1 MSSFT
6 LSRKLKLFLIVM
18 VLLKYS
24 LLAVFFLL
32 QGMAIELA
40 IAKDNIY
47 YNLGG
52 ILVFYCLIKIIVMIC
67 DISQKFSI
75 EYFKESL
82 IKSQWAKHFPN
93 KIFCDTRHHGGDLY
107 LLFFDYWP
115 KMFELQCA
123 ILINYCTVIWV
134 LCLAWGLF
142 FYAKFY
148 YGMIVVLLIFILTY
162 ISKMLF
168 VNDIG
173 KSQKAINSHKSSIV
187 LWINQYFD
195 GYREISKNWQNSDL
209 LVWKQDIYNSYYVA
223 KKQYNLFYLY
233 RDLLGQLL
241 VELPFIIN
249 SILVILSV
257 YYGLLSITQMFI
269 WIGLAQFMINAS
281 NSYFENKI
289 NQKQRDTLLIQ
300 INAIIT
306 NFQISNVVSSNLK
319 KTSSK
324 SVLSQVILSDGSH
337 NTLSLNP
344 GVYHIQGANGS
355 GKSTLLNIILDYE
368 RNFKIK
374 NNLNFDNLVD
384 ALSMT
389 NIRVIER
396 DAVIFDSLQEFS
408 LQVLGP
414 SNMQHDQCQWF
425 NRVKTNTFMLF
436 SRELAEQWLQI
447 FTDLN
452 YKYNNRANNTLS
464 SGERVTLSF
473 IRFLC
478 GWTSDVKLLIIDECE
493 AFLDQNN
500 KRLFTL
506 SVNQLAMNIAIFI
519 SNHERT
525 SKVVS
530 FEGYKEQNIKH
541 ENLTN

>member
-1 MSSFT
+1 M
-6 LSRKLKLFLIVM
+6 M
-18 VLLKYS
+18 VLLKYL

-40 IAKDNIY
+40 IAKDSIY
-47 YNLGG
+47 YNLCG

-67 DISQKFSI
+67 DILQKFSI
-75 EYFKESL
+75 EYFKEL
-82 IKSQWAKHFPN
+82 VIKSQWAKHFPA
-93 KIFCDTRHHGGDLY
+93 KIFRDTRHHGGDLY
-107 LLFFDYWP
+107 ILFFDYWP
-115 KMFELQCA
+115 KMFDLQCA

-162 ISKMLF
+162 ISKMVF

-173 KSQKAINSHKSSIV
+173 ELQKAINGHKSSIV

-195 GYREISKNWQNSDL
+195 GYKEISKNWQNSDL
-209 LVWKQDIYNSYYVA
+209 LAWKQEIYNPYYLA
-223 KKQYNLFYLY
+223 KKKYNFFHLY

-249 SILVILSV
+249 SVLVILSV

-300 INAIIT
+300 INSIIT
-306 NFQISNVVSSNLK
+306 NIERSNLVP
-319 KTSSK
+319 SNLNK
-324 SVLSQVILSDGSH
+324 SPSRSLLSQVLLNDGSH
-337 NTLSLNP
+337 NTLSLKP
-344 GVYHIQGANGS
+344 GIYPIQGANGS
-355 GKSTLLNIILDYE
+355 GKSTLLNIISGYE
-368 RNFKIK
+368 REFKIK
-374 NNLNFDNLVD
+374 NNVNFDNLIND
-384 ALSMT
+384 LSIT
-389 NIRVIER
+389 NTRVIER
-396 DAVIFDSLQEFS
+396 DAVIFDSLKEFS
-408 LQVLGP
+408 LQVQGP
-414 SNMQHDQCQWF
+414 GNTQHSQCQWF
-425 NRVKTNTFMLF
+425 NRVKINTFMLF
-436 SRELAEQWLQI
+436 SREIAEQWLQV

-452 YKYNNRANNTLS
+452 YKYNNRAANTLS
-464 SGERVTLSF
+464 SGERVILSF
-473 IRFLC
+473 IRFIC

-500 KRLFTL
+500 KKLFNL
-506 SVNQLAMNIAIFI
+506 SVNQLAVNMAIFI

-525 SKVVS
+525 NKVIS
-530 FEGYKEQNIKH
+530 FKGYKGQNKKH
-541 ENLTN
+541 ENLID